1 MNGIMGLA
9 QGNRPMDMVGGL
21 GRSNRQ
27 EALRRETAPVKQGQ
41 YLNPIE
47 VADSLKR
54 IDKAALIEYMQDP
67 SE

>member
-41 YLNPIE
+41 YLNPI
-47 VADSLKR
+47 
-54 IDKAALIEYMQDP
+54 
-67 SE
+67 